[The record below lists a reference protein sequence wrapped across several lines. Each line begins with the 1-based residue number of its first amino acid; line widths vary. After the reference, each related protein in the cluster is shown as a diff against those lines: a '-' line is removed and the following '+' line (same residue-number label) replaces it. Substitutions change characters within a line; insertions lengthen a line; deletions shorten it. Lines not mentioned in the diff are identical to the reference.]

1 MKPEALKTEI
11 RSLIANDKLE
21 EAIKIL
27 TDYFDGHEELDQIII
42 QSARYTSL
50 KKEVALGAIAPS
62 EATQELNVLRRN
74 VLAFI
79 REETAF
85 LHSPKETFSAKDY
98 EAMFA
103 LSWTRIAVAKLFM
116 VSYQENTSLT
126 ISAIVK
132 SAALKSRKLVVD
144 FIKEM
149 EALQFI
155 VKEKIN
161 GETCWKLTRE
171 GVQFFKKFDSFLK

>member
-11 RSLIANDKLE
+11 RSLIAKDKLE
-21 EAIKIL
+21 DAIKIL
-27 TDYFDGHEELDQIII
+27 TDYFDGHEKLDEIIV
-42 QSARYTSL
+42 QSARYNSL
-50 KKEVALGAIAPS
+50 KKEVALGAIAAT

-79 REETAF
+79 REEMVMPGAQKD
-85 LHSPKETFSAKDY
+85 SSSAKEY
-98 EAMFA
+98 ETIFA
-103 LSWTRIAVAKLFM
+103 LSFTRIFVAKVFIG
-116 VSYQENTSLT
+116 SFQEDTALT
-126 ISAIVK
+126 ITAVVK
-132 SAALKSRKLVVD
+132 ATELTSRKLVVD